1 MDLGTNGTNNR
12 THTPELPMLEPT
24 HPQTFDL
31 LKLAE
36 RARLGD
42 HHATSAVL
50 AMVHDMLQDLA
61 RGEDFKRA
69 CCDVEN
75 AVTEWEVR
83 KNTGHGHYAALFAL
97 VSLAVEAGVLKTG
110 ESVGVG
116 DIDAPCGQTPESAFA
131 DMREALASEPDELPV
146 AKMRCK
152 RLEQAYLDL
161 RAIVRRSRRGN

>member
-75 AVTEWEVR
+75 AVSDWHARIENAR
-83 KNTGHGHYAALFAL
+83 GFKAAMFSI
-97 VSLAVEAGVLKTG
+97 VSLAVEAGLIKNG
-110 ESVGVG
+110 ESVGVA
-116 DIDAPCGQTPESAFA
+116 DIDAPLFETPEDAFA
-131 DMREALASEPDELPV
+131 DMRRALASEPDELPV